1 MERRKFNKSLGL
13 LSLGAIVGCKTTVEA
28 GETNR
33 DTIPSGD
40 TRDINTRYQI
50 SLAQWSCHR
59 MLQDGT
65 LDNLEFAGF
74 AGNLGF
80 TGVEYVSQFL
90 EAGLT
95 DVSYWNKM
103 NEAAKKANVKQL
115 LIMTD
120 LTGSLG
126 AASKQ
131 DRQFAIDEHM
141 PWILAAKALG
151 CHSVRVNLWG
161 EGTKSEQKERCT
173 ESLVALAAIGAEHGQ
188 NIIVENHG
196 GYSSDAKWLSQIIKD
211 INMPNCGTLP
221 DYGNFCITRE
231 GGERWGTPCIEM
243 YDRYL
248 GVEELMPYAKAVSA
262 KSHAFDR
269 RGNEL
274 STNYTKMM
282 KIIHDSG
289 YEGFIGV
296 EWEGDGISETAGI
309 KVTKALLERTI
320 AAVE

>member
-13 LSLGAIVGCKTTVEA
+13 LSLAAIAGCSAKSIIPV
-28 GETNR
+28 
-33 DTIPSGD
+33 DTSEGSTLTGKPEM
-40 TRDINTRYQI
+40 NTRYKL

-59 MLQDGT
+59 MLEDGT
-65 LDNLEFAGF
+65 LDNLGF
-74 AGNLGF
+74 AKYSSDLGF
-80 TGVEYVSQFL
+80 KGIEYVSRFL

-95 DVSYWNKM
+95 DASYWTKM
-103 NEAAKKANVKQL
+103 NEAADKAKVQQL

-126 AASKQ
+126 AASKE
-131 DRQFAIDEHM
+131 DRQFAIDEHI
-141 PWILAAKALG
+141 PWVKAAKALG

-161 EGTKSEQKERCT
+161 EGSKREQRERCT
-173 ESLVALAAIGAEHGQ
+173 ESLITLAQIGADHGQ

-196 GYSSDAKWLSQIIKD
+196 GYSSDAKWLIQIMKD
-211 INMPNCGTLP
+211 VDMTNCGTLP
-221 DYGNFCITRE
+221 DYGNFCVARE
-231 GGERWGTPCIEM
+231 GGERWEAPCIEE

-248 GVEELMPYAKAVSA
+248 GVKELMPYAKAVSA

-269 RGNEL
+269 KGNEL

-282 KIIHDSG
+282 EIVHASG
-289 YEGFIGV
+289 YEGYIGV

-309 KVTKALLERTI
+309 KATKALLERTI
-320 AAVE
+320 AAVS